1 MIMLAAAAALLF
13 GLTSCNLDIVDNYS
27 VAIGYEFI
35 IEDDAL
41 RAEMQAFME
50 DFAAQ
55 PGMTAEFG
63 QRTYSDAVALG
74 QQFFTQALDQLD
86 LQFIM
91 DHIQAEDDI
100 IRMAAILSSDS
111 IREVVSQIY
120 WNWEWKQYQLQFQ
133 EIPQE

>member
-35 IEDDAL
+35 IEDEAL

-55 PGMTAEFG
+55 PGMKAEFG

-91 DHIQAEDDI
+91 DHIQADDDV
-100 IRMAAILSSDS
+100 IRMACVMTGTNLQEIISS
-111 IREVVSQIY
+111 IY
-120 WNWEWKQYQLQFQ
+120 WNMDWKQEMLLY
-133 EIPQE
+133 

>member
-91 DHIQAEDDI
+91 DHIQADDDV
-100 IRMAAILSSDS
+100 IRMACVMTGTNLQEIISS
-111 IREVVSQIY
+111 IY
-120 WNWEWKQYQLQFQ
+120 WNMDWKQEMLLY
-133 EIPQE
+133 

>member
-41 RAEMQAFME
+41 RAEMKAFME

-91 DHIQAEDDI
+91 DHIQADDDV
-100 IRMAAILSSDS
+100 IRMACVMTGTNLQEIISS
-111 IREVVSQIY
+111 IY
-120 WNWEWKQYQLQFQ
+120 WNMDWKQEMLLY
-133 EIPQE
+133 

>member
-50 DFAAQ
+50 DFASQ

-91 DHIQAEDDI
+91 DHIQADDDV
-100 IRMAAILSSDS
+100 IRMACVMTGTNLQEIISS
-111 IREVVSQIY
+111 IY
-120 WNWEWKQYQLQFQ
+120 WNMDWKQEMLLY
-133 EIPQE
+133 